1 MTKDLYPYTQLLKTN
16 KKNTNN
22 QIEKWAMNMNKQ
34 LTWEMQMAIKFRK
47 MFKLTSNERNAN

>member
-34 LTWEMQMAIKFRK
+34 LT
-47 MFKLTSNERNAN
+47 